1 MKYKYDIRY
10 ATTAAIQEWV
20 KTCNRTINFDQNK
33 KKVLKNA
40 EHLHVYMMKYFVE
53 VERTTRYP
61 GEKLSPN
68 VGKNNITGIV
78 SLKSPCIKTKFVW
91 YSHLNAT

>member
-1 MKYKYDIRY
+1 MKYKCDIRY

-20 KTCNRTINFDQNK
+20 KTCNKTINFDQNK
-33 KKVLKNA
+33 KKRLKKCRTSA
-40 EHLHVYMMKYFVE
+40 CLHDE
-53 VERTTRYP
+53 ILRRG
-61 GEKLSPN
+61 GEGYAISSRKLSPN

-91 YSHLNAT
+91 YSHLDAT